1 MQKDRAA
8 SSGRTPI
15 RSRPTLTDRVKDRV
29 AKVEAALER
38 REGAAQAVPSAK
50 APKRRPATLASAGPG
65 PKAGEGE
72 GEVRSLNRVY
82 SELKTTYQQYRRS
95 TGRSAVPELRE
106 AVQAFKKGPSLTSL
120 VGVAVFLDDRSLLT
134 W

>member
-1 MQKDRAA
+1 MQKDRAV

-38 REGAAQAVPSAK
+38 REGAAPAAK
-50 APKRRPATLASAGPG
+50 ASKRRTSTLASAGAG
-65 PKAGEGE
+65 PKAGDGE
-72 GEVRSLNRVY
+72 REVRSLNRVY

-106 AVQAFKKGPSLTSL
+106 AVQAFKRGPSLTSL

>member
-1 MQKDRAA
+1 MAKRNP
-8 SSGRTPI
+8 SSNGLGPI
-15 RSRPTLTDRVKDRV
+15 KARPTLTDRVKDRV
-29 AKVEAALER
+29 AKIEAELER
-38 REGAAQAVPSAK
+38 REGTP
-50 APKRRPATLASAGPG
+50 APKTSKAKKRTPSLGSAATASKNGN
-65 PKAGEGE
+65 GELE
-72 GEVRSLNRVY
+72 TRSLNRVY
-82 SELKTTYQQYRRS
+82 GELKTTYQQYRKS

>member
-1 MQKDRAA
+1 MAKRNP
-8 SSGRTPI
+8 SSNGLGPI
-15 RSRPTLTDRVKDRV
+15 KARPTLTDRVKDRV
-29 AKVEAALER
+29 AKIEAELER
-38 REGAAQAVPSAK
+38 REGTP
-50 APKRRPATLASAGPG
+50 APKTSKAKKRTPSLGSAATASKNGN
-65 PKAGEGE
+65 GELE
-72 GEVRSLNRVY
+72 TRSLNRVY
-82 SELKTTYQQYRRS
+82 GELKTTYQQYRRQ

>member
-1 MQKDRAA
+1 MAKRNPSP
-8 SSGRTPI
+8 SSLGPI
-15 RSRPTLTDRVKDRV
+15 KARPTLTDRVRDRV
-29 AKVEAALER
+29 AKVEAELER
-38 REGAAQAVPSAK
+38 REGTPS
-50 APKRRPATLASAGPG
+50 
-65 PKAGEGE
+65 PKASKSKKRAPSLGSVAAASKNGEGE
-72 GEVRSLNRVY
+72 LEARSLNRVY
-82 SELKTTYQQYRRS
+82 GELKTTYQQYRRQ

>member
-1 MQKDRAA
+1 MAKDTANA
-8 SSGRTPI
+8 SGKSQI

-38 REGAAQAVPSAK
+38 REGTPPPKSVKRKLPS
-50 APKRRPATLASAGPG
+50 LASASAAPKPG
-65 PKAGEGE
+65 ENEREA
-72 GEVRSLNRVY
+72 RSLNRVY
-82 SELKTTYQQYRRS
+82 SELKTTYQQYRKQ

>member
-1 MQKDRAA
+1 MQKDKSA

-38 REGAAQAVPSAK
+38 REGTPAPKS
-50 APKRRPATLASAGPG
+50 PKRRAPRLGAASPA
-65 PKAGEGE
+65 PKAGESE
-72 GEVRSLNRVY
+72 PEARSLHRVY
-82 SELKTTYQQYRRS
+82 SELKTTYQQYRRQ

-106 AVQAFKKGPSLTSL
+106 AVQAYKKGPSLTSL

>member
-1 MQKDRAA
+1 MAKRNP
-8 SSGRTPI
+8 SSNGLGPI
-15 RSRPTLTDRVKDRV
+15 KARPTLTDRVKDRV
-29 AKVEAALER
+29 AKIEAELER
-38 REGAAQAVPSAK
+38 REGTP
-50 APKRRPATLASAGPG
+50 APKTSKAKKRTPSLGSAVAASKNGN
-65 PKAGEGE
+65 GELE
-72 GEVRSLNRVY
+72 TRSLNRVY
-82 SELKTTYQQYRRS
+82 GELKTTYQQYRKS

>member
-1 MQKDRAA
+1 MQKDKSA

-38 REGAAQAVPSAK
+38 REGTP
-50 APKRRPATLASAGPG
+50 APKSSKRRAPRLGAPTPA
-65 PKAGEGE
+65 PKGGE
-72 GEVRSLNRVY
+72 GEVEARSLHRVY
-82 SELKTTYQQYRRS
+82 SELKTTYQQYRRQ

-106 AVQAFKKGPSLTSL
+106 AVQAYKKGPSLTSL

>member
-1 MQKDRAA
+1 MPNDRPL

-15 RSRPTLTDRVKDRV
+15 RSRPTLADRVKDRV
-29 AKVEAALER
+29 ARVEAALER
-38 REGAAQAVPSAK
+38 REGSP
-50 APKRRPATLASAGPG
+50 APKSVKRRAPRLGTATSA
-65 PKAGEGE
+65 PKSGESE
-72 GEVRSLNRVY
+72 REARSLNRVY
-82 SELKTTYQQYRRS
+82 SELKTTYQQYRRQ

>member
-1 MQKDRAA
+1 MAR
-8 SSGRTPI
+8 
-15 RSRPTLTDRVKDRV
+15 
-29 AKVEAALER
+29 VEAALER
-38 REGAAQAVPSAK
+38 REGAP
-50 APKRRPATLASAGPG
+50 APKSVKRRAPRLGSATSA
-65 PKAGEGE
+65 PKAGDSERE
-72 GEVRSLNRVY
+72 ARSLNRVY
-82 SELKTTYQQYRRS
+82 SELKTTYQQYRRQ

>member
-1 MQKDRAA
+1 MAKRNP
-8 SSGRTPI
+8 SSDGLGPI
-15 RSRPTLTDRVKDRV
+15 RARPTLTDRVKDRV
-29 AKVEAALER
+29 AKVEAELER
-38 REGAAQAVPSAK
+38 REGTT
-50 APKRRPATLASAGPG
+50 APKT
-65 PKAGEGE
+65 PKASKKRTPSLHSAATASKNGGELE
-72 GEVRSLNRVY
+72 ARSLNRVY
-82 SELKTTYQQYRRS
+82 GELKTTYQQYRKQ